1 MSEQAQKETLG
12 RRPNRGMQHDKENE
26 DHRKKIIRNTKT
38 SVKRGEVKF
47 LYLCKC
53 HGQGATKVP
62 CEKRADDV
70 RENKFSECSLGTW
83 RCSITMK
90 KCKVDRRKPIP
101 NEVNTN
107 ENR

>member
-1 MSEQAQKETLG
+1 MSEQAQKKTLG
-12 RRPNRGMQHDKENE
+12 RRPNRGMQKDKE
-26 DHRKKIIRNTKT
+26 HLPKKAKT
-38 SVKRGEVKF
+38 PRAVVKKDIVKF

-53 HGQGATKVP
+53 HGQRATKVP
-62 CEKRADDV
+62 CEKRADDA